1 MYVPGLLSMLKK
13 IYLTVLYWW
22 NFFMFG
28 DLEGLGIRPFNPKK
42 DGKDHTA
49 PVCTDS
55 YCFPQ
60 RVKLGYITMRP
71 GIERLTETSA
81 IFSNGD
87 EQQFDAVLHAARP
100 GESIYFQRL
109 ALKGLV
115 SPPLV
120 LPCPSPLLI
129 RSYLQPDITASSR
142 TQ

>member
-1 MYVPGLLSMLKK
+1 MYIPGLLAFMKK
-13 IYLTVLYWW
+13 VYLAVLYWW

-71 GIERLTETSA
+71 GVKSITETGA
-81 IFSNGD
+81 IFNNGV
-87 EQQFDAVLHAARP
+87 EQQYDTVWLEA
-100 GESIYFQRL
+100 
-109 ALKGLV
+109 GL
-115 SPPLV
+115 
-120 LPCPSPLLI
+120 PS
-129 RSYLQPDITASSR
+129 
-142 TQ
+142 